1 MTLRRPRMERDASGT
16 VFLFRPL
23 CFFPSFLPSPTRFVR
38 PFFPTLVRPSR
49 EEFLKIN
56 IGAKRGGAAKKFDI
70 PFASFL
76 FTFLSSV
83 RFFSATRIAQSRAS
97 SPYGPQ
103 GEAGLF
109 ESTRSSRKRIHEG
122 SGCANLRAPK
132 KRGRVYFLRSLA
144 RARYSPCCYWL
155 NNFLLLY
162 ASTWMR
168 SNVSPIP
175 KSVYP
180 LQRHNSDF
188 TRNA

>member
-83 RFFSATRIAQSRAS
+83 RFFLQRELRSRE
-97 SPYGPQ
+97 PRPLMVPRGKQ
-103 GEAGLF
+103 GYSNQLD
-109 ESTRSSRKRIHEG
+109 
-122 SGCANLRAPK
+122 L
-132 KRGRVYFLRSLA
+132 RGREFTKEVAARTYGHRRSA
-144 RARYSPCCYWL
+144 GEFIFSEA
-155 NNFLLLY
+155 
-162 ASTWMR
+162 
-168 SNVSPIP
+168 
-175 KSVYP
+175 
-180 LQRHNSDF
+180 
-188 TRNA
+188 